1 MHDIIAVVGPTA
13 SGKTGL
19 AIGLAKALDGEVLSC
34 DSMQLYRH
42 MDIGTATP
50 TAAEMDDI
58 PHHMM
63 NVIDPSEDFSVSRY
77 VEMADDCLRDIL
89 TRGKRAV
96 VCGGTGLYLDSL
108 LLGRSFACPATG
120 HRRRLEEQA
129 EREGIEPIREF
140 LRTVDPDAYARLP
153 AGDHRRIIRA
163 AEVYLETGITITEH
177 NRRTQ
182 LLPPR
187 YEARWIGLD
196 FANRAALYARIDRRV
211 ELMMEQGLLEEIQ
224 ALLDRERDAL
234 KSTARIRACVP
245 TIRELSD
252 RGAKVVLLAHQE
264 HRVAGGH
271 SLLQGLDGNFPGH
284 VKVDEYAGK
293 YGQSPQGDDRHGLGF
308 LHGPF
313 FFHGFHFLSG
323 V

>member
-19 AIGLAKALDGEVLSC
+19 AIGLAKALDSEVLSC

-50 TAAEMDDI
+50 TAEEMDGI

-63 NVIDPSEDFSVSRY
+63 NVIDPAEDFSVSRY
-77 VEMADDCLRDIL
+77 VEMADQCLRDIL
-89 TRGKRAV
+89 ARGKRAI

-129 EREGIEPIREF
+129 AREGIEPIREF
-140 LRTVDPDAYARLP
+140 LRTVDPDTYARLP

-163 AEVYLETGITITEH
+163 AEIYLETGITITEH
-177 NRRTQ
+177 NRRTK

-224 ALLDRERDAL
+224 ALLDRGVPPTATSLQAIGYKEPMAAL
-234 KSTARIRACVP
+234 
-245 TIRELSD
+245 
-252 RGAKVVLLAHQE
+252 RGEITMAEAVAKIQQESRRYAKRQLTWFRRNPAISWIVQPGEPDAHQTLE
-264 HRVAGGH
+264 TALHLVR
-271 SLLQGLDGNFPGH
+271 DGI
-284 VKVDEYAGK
+284 
-293 YGQSPQGDDRHGLGF
+293 SGDF
-308 LHGPF
+308 AP
-313 FFHGFHFLSG
+313 
-323 V
+323 

>member
-50 TAAEMDDI
+50 TAEEMDGI

-63 NVIDPSEDFSVSRY
+63 NVIDPAEDFSVSRY
-77 VEMADDCLRDIL
+77 VEMADQCLRDIL
-89 TRGKRAV
+89 ARGKRAI

-120 HRRRLEEQA
+120 HRRHLEEQA
-129 EREGIEPIREF
+129 AREGIEPIREL
-140 LRTVDPDAYARLP
+140 LRTVDPDSYTRLP

-163 AEVYLETGITITEH
+163 AEVYLETGVTITEH
-177 NRRTQ
+177 NRRTK

-196 FANRAALYARIDRRV
+196 FVNRAALYARIDRRV
-211 ELMMEQGLLEEIQ
+211 EQMMAQGLLEELQ
-224 ALLDRERDAL
+224 ALLDRGVPPTATSLQAIGYKEPMAAL
-234 KSTARIRACVP
+234 
-245 TIRELSD
+245 
-252 RGAKVVLLAHQE
+252 RGEITMEEAVAKIQQESRRYAKRQLTWFRRNPAIAWIVQPDEPDAHQTLE
-264 HRVAGGH
+264 TALH
-271 SLLQGLDGNFPGH
+271 LLEDGI
-284 VKVDEYAGK
+284 
-293 YGQSPQGDDRHGLGF
+293 SGDF
-308 LHGPF
+308 AP
-313 FFHGFHFLSG
+313 
-323 V
+323 